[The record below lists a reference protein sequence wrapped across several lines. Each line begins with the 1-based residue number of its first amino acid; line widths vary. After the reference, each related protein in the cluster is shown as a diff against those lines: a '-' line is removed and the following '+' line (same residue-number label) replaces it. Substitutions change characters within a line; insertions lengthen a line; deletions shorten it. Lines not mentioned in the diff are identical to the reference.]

1 MGATFWKKWKRRK
14 IKTNYII
21 IFICILLGLGNITFL
36 STRTKKRNTNLII
49 VIPPSWYVPVFF
61 LYVLV
66 FCLQNVKL
74 LWHRY
79 CYQTWIYSVVTM
91 PKICFISFGVEKH
104 TNFILSSCS
113 HICYTDRSLLLFIHT
128 IFGRSL
134 LNNTDNNI
142 IIEAIFSICVVWSE
156 EVSIVFLES

>member
-79 CYQTWIYSVVTM
+79 CHQTWIYSVVTM
-91 PKICFISFGVEKH
+91 PKICFISFGVEN
-104 TNFILSSCS
+104 TQILF
-113 HICYTDRSLLLFIHT
+113 YRAA
-128 IFGRSL
+128 
-134 LNNTDNNI
+134 
-142 IIEAIFSICVVWSE
+142 AIFVIPTG
-156 EVSIVFLES
+156 VFYFLYTQYLADLY